1 MMLRLNAGAYFHR
14 WNDER
19 IVWTK
24 RDLLFIYSKIYYL
37 IFCLIIGTN
46 SQTAFLSQRESL

>member
-1 MMLRLNAGAYFHR
+1 MLRLNAGAYFHR

-37 IFCLIIGTN
+37 IFCLIVGTN

>member
-1 MMLRLNAGAYFHR
+1 MMLRLNAGVYFHR

-37 IFCLIIGTN
+37 GQIARPLFYLNVNHCNIP
-46 SQTAFLSQRESL
+46 SK